1 MGICSM
7 VVHTKPENIQS
18 VSQALTA
25 LEGVEVHAQSK
36 EGKLVVSID
45 HPEPEVCSRS
55 MMEMQN
61 IPGVVNASLIYEYF
75 EEPAFEKPEEV
86 T

>member
-18 VSQALTA
+18 VCQALEA
-25 LEGVEVHAQSK
+25 MEGVEVHAQSK
-36 EGKLVVSID
+36 EGKLVVCID
-45 HPEPEVCSRS
+45 HPEPKVCSRS
-55 MMEMQN
+55 MMEMHN
-61 IPGVVNASLIYEYF
+61 VPGVINASLIYEYF
-75 EEPAFEKPEEV
+75 EEPEFEKSEEV